1 MKLAIVGVTG
11 LVGTELL
18 KLIDEGYF
26 PECDAITP
34 IASGDSVG
42 KTVRCL
48 GRDWRVK
55 PLEIESFE
63 GADAASFSVGDELS
77 EKWIPVLLD
86 SFPEIKIV
94 DKSNAFRLK
103 NQVPLVVAGVNE
115 DVLARGGARLAA
127 NPNCT
132 SIQLALTL
140 KPLFDNF
147 GLARVILSTYQS
159 VSGAGK
165 AAVEQLRD
173 ESLSFKPENG
183 SETLSG
189 IGFLHNVLP
198 QIGSLNE
205 AGYASEEW
213 KIELESRKI
222 LGVENL
228 PICAT
233 AARVDSFA
241 GHSISVFAALDKAAD
256 YGSIE
261 TAFKSSKYIE
271 YFPNVSGSFPAPV
284 PASRP
289 GYDLVQVGRLRQADE
304 GGREYAYFCC
314 ANNLRIGAALNA
326 LRIARLMIGAA
337 GSGMEMKND

>member
-1 MKLAIVGVTG
+1 MKLAVVGVTG

-18 KLIDEGYF
+18 ELLDEGYF
-26 PECDAITP
+26 PECESIVP

-63 GADAASFSVGDELS
+63 GADAASFSVGDALS

-103 NQVPLVVAGVNE
+103 DSVPLIVAGVN
-115 DVLARGGARLAA
+115 DNALAGSVRLAA

-147 GLARVILSTYQS
+147 GLARVIVSTYQS

-165 AAVEQLRD
+165 AAVQQLRE
-173 ESLSFKPENG
+173 ESVLFNAHHREEALSD
-183 SETLSG
+183 

-198 QIGSLNE
+198 KIGSLNE
-205 AGYASEEW
+205 AGFASEEW
-213 KIELESRKI
+213 KIELETRKI
-222 LGVENL
+222 LGASSL

-241 GHSISVFAALDKAAD
+241 GHSISVFAALEKAAEISAVE
-256 YGSIE
+256 G
-261 TAFKSSKYIE
+261 AFKSSKYIE
-271 YFPNVSGSFPAPV
+271 YYPNVSGSIPAPV
-284 PASRP
+284 SASRP
-289 GYDLVQVGRLRQADE
+289 GYDLVQIGRLRRADDA
-304 GGREYAYFCC
+304 GREYAFFCC

-326 LRIARLMIGAA
+326 LRISRMMLGAG
-337 GSGMEMKND
+337 GSELETRND